1 MPVEVDA
8 IYNIP
13 SDGTAPNP
21 LRDALPPPLSRERV
35 LELLKKTP
43 EYSEADRDLPAEEKY
58 RRLDRIIQV
67 FFPLTH
73 YTDLWRALDR
83 AMRNSY
89 EHRNPMIPG
98 FYRQI
103 VDASTTAKN
112 FKVPAGIGKA
122 DCSGFSIS
130 GDSGIGKSHAAQY
143 IMELTPQVIT
153 HKNYNGTP
161 FPFRQVPWIKVNCPP
176 DGSTRA
182 LCVAILKAFDA
193 VLGTPYEDLYD
204 RKGVNANKLMS
215 HIERIACFHGTGIV
229 IIDELQYVALGPSG
243 GAREVLAFF
252 SQLMHCF
259 GLPVIL
265 IGTAD
270 AIQLLSSQF
279 SQARRAT
286 GYCNPI
292 WTRLAIDDP
301 DWKILL
307 SALWR
312 YQYTSVETK
321 LDPKISEAMHSC
333 TQGVADNVAKLLRTV
348 QEKLIFRKKEN
359 QIITPLLIVQT
370 ATKLFGLQARHLDLM
385 SSRKLAVP
393 EPDRKD
399 GRRTS
404 RDYFLPEEMADLKKK
419 QIQSN
424 DTPEKSPEPAP
435 KPAAPINTLAD
446 VTSAQK
452 DKKVKPPKPKRADNP
467 IYGASETATKSGQS
481 ISQVLADAGFAVKI
495 NEFV

>member
-1 MPVEVDA
+1 MHVEVDA
-8 IYNIP
+8 IYNTP
-13 SDGTAPNP
+13 SYGTAQNP
-21 LRDALPPPLSRERV
+21 LRDALPPPLSRERL

-58 RRLDRIIQV
+58 IRLDRIREA
-67 FFPLTH
+67 FYPLTY

-103 VDASTTAKN
+103 VDASITATN
-112 FKVPAGIGKA
+112 FRVPAGIGKA
-122 DCSGFSIS
+122 DCSGFSIA

-182 LCVAILKAFDA
+182 LCVAILKAFDS
-193 VLGTPYEDLYD
+193 VLGTPYEDLFD

-215 HIERIACFHGTGIV
+215 HIERIACFHGTGLV

-286 GYCNPI
+286 GYSNPI
-292 WTRLAIDDP
+292 WMRLSIDDP

-321 LDPKISEAMHSC
+321 LDPQISEVMHSC
-333 TQGVADNVAKLLRTV
+333 TQGIADNVAKLLRTV
-348 QEKLIFRKKEN
+348 HEKLIFRQKEK
-359 QIITPLLIVQT
+359 QIITPAFIVQT
-370 ATKLFGLQARHLDLM
+370 ATKLFKLQARHLDLM
-385 SSRKLAVP
+385 SSNELAVP

-399 GRRTS
+399 GRPTS
-404 RDYFLPEEMADLKKK
+404 RDYFLPEEMDDLKKK
-419 QIQSN
+419 QNQSN
-424 DTPEKSPEPAP
+424 YTPEKSTEPTP
-435 KPAAPINTLAD
+435 KPASPTNAVAD
-446 VTSAQK
+446 GASAQK
-452 DKKVKPPKPKRADNP
+452 NKKVKQPKLKRTENH
-467 IYGASETATKSGQS
+467 IYAAHETATKSGQS